1 MKISRLKTSN
11 ENKINEK
18 TKMLELK
25 LNETIQQLGRI
36 ELLHKQSS
44 KNRLTNKLLKNM
56 FFSLEF
62 TEGNECGC
70 LRWCN
75 ERGSPYGLCG
85 DGHIC
90 ICTATPIDKDSLGM
104 I

>member
-56 FFSLEF
+56 FFF
-62 TEGNECGC
+62 
-70 LRWCN
+70 
-75 ERGSPYGLCG
+75 Y
-85 DGHIC
+85 
-90 ICTATPIDKDSLGM
+90 
-104 I
+104 